1 MKVIKNPVD
10 KRRILHIGLYT
21 AAAIPVIIMLV
32 VFIRACCLLQSKDE
46 LRNIK
51 NATASVVLSYD
62 GELIGKIFTENRTSV
77 TWEQIPGYLPKALI
91 ATEDARF
98 FNHNGVD
105 TRSLFRVFFK
115 TILLRRESAG
125 GGSTITQQLAKN
137 LFGRNIRG
145 PFSLLTIKLKEA
157 MLARRLEKL
166 FSKEEILTLYLNTVP
181 FGENIYGIETAA
193 QRYFNTKTDLLKIEE
208 SAVLVGML
216 KANYVY
222 NPRIHP
228 DNALKRRNL
237 VFRQMQKYGYLD
249 SPAADS
255 LSKLPLKLRYA
266 NLEANGQADYFI
278 YQVKN
283 EAKQILKNLETS
295 SGQKWNLEEDGL
307 IITTTLD
314 LRIQRLANQ
323 AFRDHLPA
331 MQNLLDKQYQSKR
344 GKRTIDNLVMSELRR
359 LNLTDKA
366 GDTKIRQ
373 VFTWNGIRSDSMS
386 LTDSIRHSL
395 KLLQAGL
402 LALDP
407 HTGAIKA
414 WVGGID
420 FKTNPYDQ
428 VLARRQMGSML
439 KPVLF
444 ATALEMGYSPCH
456 YLNNDSIV
464 IEGYDDWHPQNF
476 DHSVGGKYSLNG
488 ALVNSMNIPAVNLF
502 LETGFGRLDTLWK
515 KLGFSF
521 KLVNTPSL
529 ALGTAEASMEEV
541 AVAYAAFANGGY
553 RINPYGI
560 LSIKS
565 RDGKVLWQYEPD
577 DESARV
583 LSERTSTLMNAMLR
597 NAVRAGTGTPL
608 RSRFGV
614 EFPIAGKT
622 GTTQDYSDA
631 WFSAYCPSLVMVSRV
646 GGSLPAI
653 HFNSSSIGTGSALA
667 LPLTALTLKKIQD
680 RPALAGKYI
689 ASFPLPD
696 PQLESEMNCPDF
708 KESDFLD
715 NLIDI
720 LKRREIDYEKSGK
733 KAERRKRPLFR
744 RFRW

>member
-1 MKVIKNPVD
+1 MD
-10 KRRILHIGLYT
+10 KRRIFHIGLYS
-21 AAAIPVIIMLV
+21 AAAIPVVIIFI
-32 VFIRACCLLQSKDE
+32 VFIRASCLLQNKDE

-51 NATASVVLSYD
+51 NATASVVLSCD
-62 GELIGKIFTENRTSV
+62 GEMVGKIFTENRTGV
-77 TWEQIPGYLPKALI
+77 TWEQIPGYLPEALV

-98 FNHNGVD
+98 YKHNGVD

-145 PFSLLTIKLKEA
+145 PFALLTIKLKEA

-193 QRYFNTKTDLLKIEE
+193 QRYFNTKTEKLNIEE

-237 VFRQMQKYGYLD
+237 VFRQMHKYGYLG
-249 SPAADS
+249 STAADS

-283 EAKQILKNLETS
+283 EAKQILKNLES
-295 SGQKWNLEEDGL
+295 SSDKKWNLEEDGL

-331 MQNLLDKQYQSKR
+331 MQHLLDKQFQSKR
-344 GKRTIDNLVMSELRR
+344 GKRTIDNLVKSELRR
-359 LNLTDKA
+359 QNITGKA
-366 GDTKIRQ
+366 GDRNIRQ

-402 LALDP
+402 LAMDP
-407 HTGAIKA
+407 LTGAIKA

-444 ATALEMGYSPCH
+444 ASALEMGYSPCH

-521 KLVNTPSL
+521 ELVNTPSL

-541 AVAYAAFANGGY
+541 AVAYAAFANGGF

-560 LSIKS
+560 VSIKS
-565 RDGKVLWQYEPD
+565 RDGEVIWQYEPG
-577 DESARV
+577 DESVRV
-583 LSERTSTLMNAMLR
+583 LSERTSTLMNVMLR
-597 NAVRAGTGTPL
+597 NAVRAGTGTSL

-614 EFPIAGKT
+614 EFPMAGKT

-631 WFSAYCPSLVMVSRV
+631 WFAAYCPSLVMVSRV

-653 HFNSSSIGTGSALA
+653 HFNSASYGTGGALA
-667 LPLTALTLKKIQD
+667 LPLAALTLKKIQD

-689 ASFPLPD
+689 TTFPLPD

-708 KESDFLD
+708 RESDFLD

-720 LKRREIDYEKSGK
+720 LKRREIDYEQSGK

>member
-1 MKVIKNPVD
+1 MD
-10 KRRILHIGLYT
+10 KRRILYIGLYT
-21 AAAIPVIIMLV
+21 AASIPVVIVLI
-32 VFIRACCLLQSKDE
+32 VFIRASCLLQSKDE

-51 NATASVVLSYD
+51 NATASVVLSCD

-77 TWEQIPGYLPKALI
+77 TWEQIPGYLPEALI

-105 TRSLFRVFFK
+105 TRSLFRVLFK
-115 TILLRRESAG
+115 TILLRREGAG
-125 GGSTITQQLAKN
+125 GGSTLTQQLAKN

-145 PFSLLTIKLKEA
+145 PFALLTIKFKEA

-193 QRYFNTKTDLLKIEE
+193 QRYFNTKTELLKIEE

-249 SPAADS
+249 SLAADS
-255 LSKLPLKLRYA
+255 VSKLPLKLRYA
-266 NLEANGQADYFI
+266 NLEADGQADYFI

-283 EAKQILKNLETS
+283 EAKQILKNLTS
-295 SGQKWNLEEDGL
+295 ASGKKWNLEEDGL

-314 LRIQRLANQ
+314 LGLQKLANQ

-331 MQNLLDKQYQSKR
+331 MQNLLDKQYQSKH
-344 GKRTIDNLVMSELRR
+344 GKRTLNNLVKSELNRIN
-359 LNLTDKA
+359 LNNKA
-366 GDTKIRQ
+366 GDRQIRQ

-386 LTDSIRHSL
+386 LTDSIRNSL

-402 LALDP
+402 LAMDP
-407 HTGAIKA
+407 QTGAIKS

-444 ATALEMGYSPCH
+444 ASALEMGYSPCH
-456 YLNNDSIV
+456 YLDNDSIV

-521 KLVNTPSL
+521 ELVNTPSL
-529 ALGTAEASMEEV
+529 ALGTAEASMQEV
-541 AVAYAAFANGGY
+541 AVAYASFANGGFK
-553 RINPYGI
+553 IIPY
-560 LSIKS
+560 SIVSIQS
-565 RDGKVLWQYEPD
+565 RDGEILWQYEPG
-577 DESARV
+577 DESVRV
-583 LSERTSTLMNAMLR
+583 ISERTSSLMNAMLR

-614 EFPIAGKT
+614 EFPMAGKT

-631 WFSAYCPSLVMVSRV
+631 WFAAYCPSLVMVSRV

-653 HFNSSSIGTGSALA
+653 RFNSASYGTGSALA
-667 LPLTALTLKKIQD
+667 LPLAALTLKKIQN
-680 RPALAGKYI
+680 RPALAGRYI
-689 ASFPLPD
+689 TTFPLPD
-696 PQLESEMNCPDF
+696 PQIENEMNCPDF
-708 KESDFLD
+708 RESDFLD
-715 NLIDI
+715 NLIDM
-720 LKRREIDYEKSGK
+720 LKRREIDYEQSDK